1 MPSPIESGAQEGTGC
16 GVPGRTA
23 QTLSALLLSLPT
35 RTSKSSHLVY
45 NLPKMSNESRKT
57 ADKSSGKDTVG
68 VSA

>member
-1 MPSPIESGAQEGTGC
+1 MH
-16 GVPGRTA
+16 TA

-45 NLPKMSNESRKT
+45 NLPKMSNESRKA

-68 VSA
+68 VST